1 MTRVGRRPPAF
12 NLDRNFG
19 NHLEAGSL
27 LLSVLYILYNV
38 KHAVILPRRPEKSVM
53 PKLSTKRQITLPA
66 ALCRELDVEPGDE
79 LEIFAADGR
88 LTLIK
93 KIRGAA
99 RGLLRDVRGDRSMS
113 DEESRD
119 SALR

>member
-1 MTRVGRRPPAF
+1 MRSVS
-12 NLDRNFG
+12 NLQATTD
-19 NHLEAGSL
+19 
-27 LLSVLYILYNV
+27 
-38 KHAVILPRRPEKSVM
+38 M

-79 LEIFAADGR
+79 LDVFAADGR

-93 KIRGAA
+93 KRRGAA
-99 RGLLRDVRGDRSMS
+99 HGLLRDVKGDPSIG

-119 SALR
+119 SALG